1 MPGYCAS
8 SPQSPLRAVSACG
21 ENSARFLSGSSPHHA
36 EHGGPLIRM
45 AAKSKTARRRPRA
58 RTIEASKRMVIDR
71 TGSSAC

>member
-1 MPGYCAS
+1 M
-8 SPQSPLRAVSACG
+8 QSMAA
-21 ENSARFLSGSSPHHA
+21 
-36 EHGGPLIRM
+36 PLIRM